1 MAANTINYNI
11 IRPEKSLCDYIKFF
25 WHLTNSGNNDKKVV
39 ILPDG
44 YFDIIFFSLND
55 GPTSVLLV
63 GLATERSEYV
73 IPAKS
78 VSFAIS
84 FKLPAA
90 EYILRTS
97 LQDLLNQ
104 QKYLPAGFWNIEL
117 EQALDFT
124 GFVEAVTRLVKELIP
139 NDIDNWKQKLFET
152 VYTTEGL
159 ATVQQISA
167 EVHWSSRQINRYF
180 NKWFGI
186 TLKAYCNILRYRG
199 SFKNLKEGKLFP
211 EEHFADQA
219 HFIKEIRKYSGVTP
233 KELAKN
239 ENDRFIQLSTL
250 PNE

>member
-1 MAANTINYNI
+1 
-11 IRPEKSLCDYIKFF
+11 
-25 WHLTNSGNNDKKVV
+25 
-39 ILPDG
+39 LPDG
-44 YFDIIFFSLND
+44 YFDIIFFSLNNES
-55 GPTSVLLV
+55 TKALLV
-63 GLATERSEYV
+63 GLATEPSEYV

-90 EYILRTS
+90 EYILHTS

-104 QKYLPAGFWNIEL
+104 EKYLPAGFWNIKL
-117 EQALDFT
+117 KKSFDFP
-124 GFVEAVTRLVKELIP
+124 GFVEAVTSLVKELIH

-152 VYTTEGL
+152 VYNSEGL
-159 ATVQQISA
+159 LTVQQISG
-167 EVHWSSRQINRYF
+167 EVHWTSRQINRYF

-186 TLKAYCNILRYRG
+186 TLKAYCNILRYRA

-239 ENDRFIQLSTL
+239 ENDRFIQLYTL